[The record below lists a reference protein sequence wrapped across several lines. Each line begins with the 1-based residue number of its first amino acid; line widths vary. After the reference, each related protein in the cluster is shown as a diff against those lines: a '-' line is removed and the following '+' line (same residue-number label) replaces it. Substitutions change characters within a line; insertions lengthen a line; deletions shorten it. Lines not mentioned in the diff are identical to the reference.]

1 MTATET
7 GTLSVVLGRCIE
19 PGTPL
24 GPFTGTP
31 LKGFTTASETGLIH
45 AVEECPRLRKASSVR
60 AVDFTLDA
68 SSLAR
73 LCTNWSCRWPVPDHG
88 RWPVFL
94 DALNSLSWLR
104 TNGEDV
110 QEQLPDEAEVDEA
123 VQLLSQGEYPEDED
137 DTDAWERYRQAR
149 ECRDEILADWQGTQ
163 DRLITAGEALAACPW
178 LHPWAEA
185 RMAAYAKLVEQK
197 RQMVIRFY
205 SPRALAEAAAV
216 SSLADPEGTPG
227 TGFGIF
233 GRDARVV
240 LRRVWQAWRAHAR
253 WGATSVT
260 MAALSAGQE
269 LHENLGRRR
278 KGREEAEEAL
288 SQLTSAWADQARL
301 AAAEQSAG
309 RPWRLIGVQ
318 IPSPHRS
325 PHGGIVYNSLTAWEL
340 AVFAVY
346 QVAVDWY
353 RGTAALWVPHGIGE
367 QLLTPE
373 GSMESVDLL
382 EAPEDWAA
390 PASVLLAAWEPRK
403 GESPE

>member
-19 PGTPL
+19 TGTPL

-31 LKGFTTASETGLIH
+31 FKGFTAAAETGLIH
-45 AVEECPRLRKASSVR
+45 AVEDCPRLRKASSVR

-94 DALNSLSWLR
+94 DALNVLSRLR
-104 TNGEDV
+104 MDDEDV
-110 QEQLPDEAEVDEA
+110 QGRLLEKAEVDEA
-123 VQLLSQGEYPEDED
+123 VRLLSQGEYPDDED
-137 DTDAWERYRQAR
+137 DTDTWERYRQAR
-149 ECRDEILADWQGTQ
+149 ECRDELLADWRGTQ

-178 LHPWAEA
+178 LRPWAEA
-185 RMAAYAKLVEQK
+185 RMAAHAKLVEQK
-197 RQMVIRFY
+197 RQVLTRFY

-216 SSLADPEGTPG
+216 ASLADLEESPG
-227 TGFGIF
+227 TGFEIF
-233 GRDARVV
+233 GSDASVV
-240 LRRVWQAWRAHAR
+240 LRRVWQAWRARAR
-253 WGATSVT
+253 WGDTSV
-260 MAALSAGQE
+260 AAAAMSAVQE

-278 KGREEAEEAL
+278 KGREEAEAAL
-288 SQLTSAWADQARL
+288 GQLTSAWAEQARL

-318 IPSPHRS
+318 MPPQHRS
-325 PHGGIVYNSLTAWEL
+325 PHGGIAYSSLTAWEL
-340 AVFAVY
+340 AVVAVY

-353 RGTAALWVPHGIGE
+353 RGTAALWVPQGIGE
-367 QLLTPE
+367 QLLAPE

-382 EAPEDWAA
+382 EDPQDWAA
-390 PASVLLAAWEPRK
+390 PASTLLAAWEPRRD
-403 GESPE
+403 ESAG